1 MIRILTLSL
10 ALMLAPLVAAAQEQP
25 VFRDYDEMRSTLDKL
40 MMARQVGDVMRRFGG
55 SDEMS
60 DDDLS
65 ALDARMRSLFPF
77 DFKHVDLLRVD
88 QMENGWS
95 QEMYAYWSGL
105 SYVFVVVLL
114 HQRDDNLV
122 AINIKFN
129 TDFYELIGSF

>member
-1 MIRILTLSL
+1 MIRVLTLSL
-10 ALMLAPLVAAAQEQP
+10 ALMLAPLATAAQEQP
-25 VFRDYDEMRSTLDKL
+25 VFKDYDEMRSILDTL
-40 MMARQVGDVMRRFGG
+40 MMTRQVGDVMRRFGG

-60 DDDLS
+60 DEDID
-65 ALDARMRSLFPF
+65 ALDARLRNLFPY

-114 HQRDDNLV
+114 HQRDDSLV

-129 TDFYELIGSF
+129 TDFYELIKSF